1 MTDDRAR
8 PGRLLL
14 RSTRRG
20 VLSTL
25 STRFEGFP
33 YGSAVPFVL
42 DAHGHPILLV
52 SRLAAHTQDMLQ
64 NPSASLTA
72 HGDDVVTGARLT
84 LMGRVTDIDRES
96 PAARRYLALLPEA
109 EAYAGFG
116 DFGFLRLEPVAG
128 HYVGGFGD
136 IRWFDGADFILPDAP
151 LDDREDDIVSHMNE
165 DHVDTMI
172 HYCAGRLGTAPAAVE
187 MLCVDADG
195 FDLRAD
201 DALLRFE
208 FPEPVTDAD
217 SARQQFIRMAR
228 ECRTG

>member
-14 RSTRRG
+14 RCTQRG

-42 DAHGHPILLV
+42 DAHGSPILLV
-52 SRLAAHTQDMLQ
+52 SRLAAHTQDMLA

-72 HGDDVVTGARLT
+72 HGDDVVTGARVT
-84 LMGRVTDIDRES
+84 LMGRVTDVDRES

-109 EAYAGFG
+109 EMYAGFG
-116 DFGFLRLEPVAG
+116 DFGFLRLQPVAG

-136 IRWFDGADFILPDAP
+136 IRWFDGADYVLPAAA
-151 LDDREDDIVSHMNE
+151 LDEREDDIVGHMNE
-165 DHVDTMI
+165 DHVDTMKR
-172 HYCAGRLGTAPAAVE
+172 YCAGRLGAAPTAVQ
-187 MLCVDADG
+187 MLCIDADG

-201 DALLRFE
+201 DAVLRFE
-208 FPEPVTDAD
+208 FPEPVNDAD
-217 SARQQFIRMAR
+217 GARQQFIRMAR
-228 ECRTG
+228 ECRQE

>member
-14 RSTRRG
+14 RRTRRG
-20 VLSTL
+20 VLSTF

-42 DAHGHPILLV
+42 DAHGHPVLLV
-52 SRLAAHTQDMLQ
+52 SRLAAHTQDMLR

-84 LMGRVTDIDRES
+84 LLGRVSEIDRES
-96 PAARRYLALLPEA
+96 RAARRYLALLPEA
-109 EAYAGFG
+109 HAYAGFG

-136 IRWFDGADFILPDAP
+136 IRWFDGTDYLLPAMA
-151 LDDREDDIVSHMNE
+151 LDDREDDIVTHMNE
-165 DHVDTMI
+165 DHVDTMRA
-172 HYCAGRLGTAPAAVE
+172 YCAGRLGTAPAAVQ

-195 FDLRAD
+195 FDLQAD
-201 DALLRFE
+201 DAVLRFE

-217 SARQQFIRMAR
+217 GARQQFIRMAR
-228 ECRTG
+228 AGRGG

>member
-1 MTDDRAR
+1 MTDDHAR

-14 RSTRRG
+14 RRTHRG
-20 VLSTL
+20 VLSTF

-42 DAHGHPILLV
+42 DARGYPILLV
-52 SRLAAHTQDMLQ
+52 SRLAAHTQDMLR

-84 LMGRVTDIDRES
+84 LMGRVNEVDRAS

-109 EAYAGFG
+109 EVYAGFG

-136 IRWFDGADFILPDAP
+136 IRWFDGADYILPAAP
-151 LDDREDDIVSHMNE
+151 LDDREDDIVGHMNE
-165 DHVDTMI
+165 DHVDTMRT
-172 HYCAGRLGTAPAAVE
+172 YCSGRLGATPDAVK

-208 FPEPVTDAD
+208 FPEPVTDAEG
-217 SARQQFIRMAR
+217 ARLQFIRMAR

>member
-14 RSTRRG
+14 RRTRRG

-52 SRLAAHTQDMLQ
+52 SRLAAHTQDLLR

-84 LMGRVTDIDRES
+84 LMGRVTDIDRDS
-96 PAARRYLALLPEA
+96 PAARRYLSLLPEA

-136 IRWFDGADFILPDAP
+136 IRWFDGADFILPDSP
-151 LDDREDDIVSHMNE
+151 LDDREEDIVSHMNE
-165 DHVDTMI
+165 DHADTMI

-201 DALLRFE
+201 DAVLRFE
-208 FPEPVTDAD
+208 FPEQVNDAD
-217 SARQQFIRMAR
+217 GARQQFIRMAR
-228 ECRTG
+228 ECRQE

>member
-8 PGRLLL
+8 PGRLLF
-14 RSTRRG
+14 RCTHRG
-20 VLSTL
+20 VLSTF

-42 DAHGHPILLV
+42 DTHGYPILLV
-52 SRLAAHTQDMLQ
+52 SRLAAHTQDMLR

-84 LMGRVTDIDRES
+84 LMGRVTEVARES

-109 EAYAGFG
+109 EVYAGFG

-136 IRWFDGADFILPDAP
+136 IRWFDGADYILPAAP
-151 LDDREDDIVSHMNE
+151 LDDREDDIVGHMND
-165 DHVDTMI
+165 DHVDTMRA
-172 HYCAGRLGTAPAAVE
+172 YCSRRLGSAPATVK

-217 SARQQFIRMAR
+217 GARQQFIRMAR